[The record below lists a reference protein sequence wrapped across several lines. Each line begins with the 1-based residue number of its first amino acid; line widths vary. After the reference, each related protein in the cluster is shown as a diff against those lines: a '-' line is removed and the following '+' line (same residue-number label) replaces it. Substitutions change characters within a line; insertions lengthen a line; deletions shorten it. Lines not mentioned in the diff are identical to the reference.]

1 MSAQVN
7 CVVATKSAGG
17 QSRLA
22 GIEVSLLTLRLMER
36 LREQAG
42 DHTSALVLLA
52 VVAITS
58 EKLTRS
64 NLECQ
69 FRSMAEPMPPERLT
83 NCNVSSIASAIGMNR
98 ETTRR
103 YVMKLVTRGVLER
116 TLEGS
121 ITFAE
126 GYIQREETR
135 GVLQAELE
143 VLSRSV
149 TELLRLGALRLT
161 RQS

>member
-1 MSAQVN
+1 
-7 CVVATKSAGG
+7 
-17 QSRLA
+17 
-22 GIEVSLLTLRLMER
+22 MER

-52 VVAITS
+52 VIAITS

-64 NLECQ
+64 NLEAR
-69 FRSMAEPMPPERLT
+69 FRSTAEAMPPDRLT
-83 NCNVSSIASAIGMNR
+83 SCNVSSIASAIGMNR

-103 YVMKLVTRGVLER
+103 YVLKLVARGVLER
-116 TLEGS
+116 TSEGS
-121 ITFAE
+121 IAFAK
-126 GYIQREETR
+126 GYMQREETS
-135 GVLQAELE
+135 GLLQAELE